1 MQIED
6 VALDQL
12 SLDPLNARKHDRRNL
27 DAIKASVLRFG
38 IQKPIIALNSG
49 TIIAGNG
56 FFMVAKELGFK
67 TVPVKRFEKP
77 EDARAYAIAD
87 NRTAE
92 LSGWDVEQLVEG
104 LEEFTGDTK
113 ELGFTLDEF
122 ADLKKELEKEKG
134 SNRASFRD
142 ELNYKLTYEL
152 VFETHEEQ
160 KKFFDQIRVL
170 NTTRTEQTVA
180 ARLLAFLQ
188 ENLKGAE

>member
-56 FFMVAKELGFK
+56 FFMVAKGLGFK

-87 NRTAE
+87 KTARGVYKGGMHGKRMAAE
-92 LSGWDVEQLVEG
+92 AIRDSRKPVPESLVPF
-104 LEEFTGDTK
+104 LTK
-113 ELGFTLDEF
+113 TNPMED
-122 ADLKKELEKEKG
+122 
-134 SNRASFRD
+134 
-142 ELNYKLTYEL
+142 
-152 VFETHEEQ
+152 
-160 KKFFDQIRVL
+160 
-170 NTTRTEQTVA
+170 A
-180 ARLLAFLQ
+180 A
-188 ENLKGAE
+188 